1 MNTEQYLKK
10 LKNILG
16 EEEYNILFDKI
27 FDEAKKKFKNSND
40 EQLKNIVEVNLAT
53 IMIYT
58 IEITKCH
65 KKSEIKENF
74 YSYNIG
80 PRTVLVEKCTGRFL
94 NKFNDYIDKAI
105 VYTKE
110 NL

>member
-1 MNTEQYLKK
+1 MNTEQYVTK
-10 LKNILG
+10 LRNILSK
-16 EEEYNILFDKI
+16 EEFNIVFDKI

-53 IMIYT
+53 IMIYA
-58 IEITKCH
+58 IEIAKGH
-65 KKSEIKENF
+65 KKAEIKECF

-105 VYTKE
+105 VSIQG
-110 NL
+110 

>member
-27 FDEAKKKFKNSND
+27 KNSND
-40 EQLKNIVEVNLAT
+40 KQLKNIVEVNLAT
-53 IMIYT
+53 IMIYA
-58 IEITKCH
+58 IEITKGH

-94 NKFNDYIDKAI
+94 NKFNEYIDKAI

>member
-40 EQLKNIVEVNLAT
+40 KQLKNIVEVNLAT
-53 IMIYT
+53 IMIYA
-58 IEITKCH
+58 IEITKGH

-74 YSYNIG
+74 
-80 PRTVLVEKCTGRFL
+80 
-94 NKFNDYIDKAI
+94 
-105 VYTKE
+105 
-110 NL
+110 